1 MNNNI
6 QVIIKSSTSEMS
18 LNDHSAGIYIVP
30 ELNGLTGLP
39 NIRTTSGVNAGYDGG
54 WTTAQNYDARSIT
67 IRGTIANEDK
77 SEVERMRRELTS
89 LLGQG
94 KSEQLTLDIVTETG
108 KAYEIQVRTISC
120 EMAMQKVLTRQ
131 DFMIQLRA
139 DDPLIYDITE
149 SGEPVILQVQQALGG
164 FQIDFELP
172 LAIGG
177 SEDAGIIDNHGL
189 EEVYPIVKMYG
200 ALHNPKI
207 INQTTNQSMQ
217 INADL
222 GFAEGTY
229 FDPVSTEDGTLLNF
243 NSPYNAPLD
252 KLDIKG
258 NTTQQTYT
266 GKNLLKV
273 YRTSATATSNGI
285 TCTYNPSEQSLSFNG
300 TCSTDNTTFNFAG
313 NDFNLISGTTK
324 ANAYYVSGSV
334 SGYCRARFFDSNY
347 GGIVLNLADLSSSN
361 KIASLVSNSTFT
373 LDHTRASIRFESGS
387 VVSNFKIKF
396 MVADSAD
403 TTYEPYVG
411 GVPAPNPDYPQ
422 PVQTTTGY
430 NEVKICGKNL
440 LDSSS
445 FINAYY
451 DDSGTM
457 HTNANANALF
467 NNYIFVQPS
476 TSYTYSSS
484 HSNRNMAVSYFTS
497 SFTFISRDIAR
508 NGNKLTFTTPNNCV
522 CIRLQANYDDSTTMN
537 ESVVQSMN
545 LQLELGSTDTSF
557 EAYQGQSYEVNLGKN
572 LYPNS
577 QDFGGNNWIN
587 SGDWATDSSTYDDL
601 VVKKRKGTWSGL
613 SEEISVES
621 GRTYTF
627 SVFVKAD
634 AARDVLIYL
643 AKTGGASTSPDSKRV
658 TVTTSWQRYS
668 LTFTATSSGVIRA
681 RVENDTDNGSYTY
694 ICGYQLELGPAT
706 AYAPYFTPIELCK
719 IGTYQDYIYKDGND
733 WKIYKTIAKKIYNG
747 TETWTKSQYGT
758 NNYLSPNVSPTP
770 RQFPESLLNIISNS
784 FVGISYTDRTVSTQN
799 ITYITSNSIWIRN
812 TSFSTAT
819 EVSDYFSNNSA
830 VFYYI
835 MATPTDTTITYAPLI
850 EQLEALASSAK
861 AYAPVTNI
869 GTQIATGN
877 ALPILNATY
886 YTDKDPDVRD
896 EVIIDSRLKTIT
908 LNGLDIYHLKTPG
921 SEFLMLAPGQNK
933 LILQSDNT
941 SDNGYAEVNYK
952 QGYLSI

>member
-164 FQIDFELP
+164 FQINFELP

-177 SEDAGIIDNHGL
+177 SEDAGVIDNHGL

-200 ALHNPKI
+200 ALHSPKI

-229 FDPVSTEDGTLLNF
+229 FDPVSTEDGTSLNF

-266 GKNLLKV
+266 GKNLFPNITWTSKV
-273 YRTSATATSNGI
+273 AYPVAESGGIAWWQGYYGFQDYVSVAPSTTYTFSNAENKGFTYGLQYYDENKTWISGINSTTKTFTTPANCRYIRGSIEYSSAPTKCQLELGSTATA
-285 TCTYNPSEQSLSFNG
+285 
-300 TCSTDNTTFNFAG
+300 
-313 NDFNLISGTTK
+313 
-324 ANAYYVSGSV
+324 
-334 SGYCRARFFDSNY
+334 
-347 GGIVLNLADLSSSN
+347 
-361 KIASLVSNSTFT
+361 
-373 LDHTRASIRFESGS
+373 
-387 VVSNFKIKF
+387 
-396 MVADSAD
+396 
-403 TTYEPYVG
+403 YEPYVG
-411 GVPAPNPDYPQ
+411 GIPAPNPSYPQ
-422 PVQTTTGY
+422 PVHTTTGY
-430 NEVKICGKNL
+430 NKIKICGKNL
-440 LDSSS
+440 LNIATTNNRGVDLIYDSTTGKIE
-445 FINAYY
+445 F
-451 DDSGTM
+451 SGTP
-457 HTNANANALF
+457 TGTWALF
-467 NNYIFVQPS
+467 NLPATKIEAG
-476 TSYTYSSS
+476 TYALSIPQ
-484 HSNRNMAVSYFTS
+484 AL
-497 SFTFISRDIAR
+497 SFTIGVGLTNRAGTRTTKNIEVGNTSTTFTIAESMKLDIAIA
-508 NGNKLTFTTPNNCV
+508 GLTSGVLMSATT
-522 CIRLQANYDDSTTMN
+522 Y
-537 ESVVQSMN
+537 
-545 LQLELGSTDTSF
+545 LQLEQGPATDF
-557 EAYQGQSYEVNLGKN
+557 EPYRDQSYEVNLGKN
-572 LYPNS
+572 LLNYTTIQQTTKNGVTLTLDDDGTITLDGTCGTNNTTFDITPTTAPMYLSGTYTISYTVVSGTISNTTTATKVQLMNNS
-577 QDFGGNNWIN
+577 WGAGIDVRLSN
-587 SGDWATDSSTYDDL
+587 TSSS
-601 VVKKRKGTWSGL
+601 GTWTRSD
-613 SEEISVES
+613 
-621 GRTYTF
+621 TYNRNNIRI
-627 SVFVKAD
+627 D
-634 AARDVLIYL
+634 
-643 AKTGGASTSPDSKRV
+643 
-658 TVTTSWQRYS
+658 
-668 LTFTATSSGVIRA
+668 SGVIC
-681 RVENDTDNGSYTY
+681 DNYK
-694 ICGYQLELGPAT
+694 IKIQLELGSTAT
-706 AYAPYFTPIELCK
+706 TYAPYFTPIELCK

-733 WKIYKTIAKKIYNG
+733 WKIYKTIAKKIFNG

-799 ITYITSNSIWIRN
+799 IAYITSNSIWIRN

-835 MATPTDTTITYAPLI
+835 MATPTDTVITYAPLI

>member
-1 MNNNI
+1 
-6 QVIIKSSTSEMS
+6 
-18 LNDHSAGIYIVP
+18 
-30 ELNGLTGLP
+30 
-39 NIRTTSGVNAGYDGG
+39 
-54 WTTAQNYDARSIT
+54 
-67 IRGTIANEDK
+67 
-77 SEVERMRRELTS
+77 
-89 LLGQG
+89 
-94 KSEQLTLDIVTETG
+94 
-108 KAYEIQVRTISC
+108 
-120 EMAMQKVLTRQ
+120 
-131 DFMIQLRA
+131 MIQLRA

-217 INADL
+217 IDADL
-222 GFAEGTY
+222 GFAEGSY
-229 FDPVSTEDGTLLNF
+229 FDPVSTEDSTLLNF

-266 GKNLLKV
+266 GKNLFNKDGTFQQGYIGNDGTIVNSAESVTLVDYIPAEAGVTYVFSYNVRVAGTQWRGISYYDSNKTFISRAGAQGLLYFTPPAGTAYIRV
-273 YRTSATATSNGI
+273 YFYNADGMTVAQFPNYITNIQLEKGSTATA
-285 TCTYNPSEQSLSFNG
+285 
-300 TCSTDNTTFNFAG
+300 
-313 NDFNLISGTTK
+313 
-324 ANAYYVSGSV
+324 
-334 SGYCRARFFDSNY
+334 
-347 GGIVLNLADLSSSN
+347 
-361 KIASLVSNSTFT
+361 
-373 LDHTRASIRFESGS
+373 
-387 VVSNFKIKF
+387 
-396 MVADSAD
+396 
-403 TTYEPYVG
+403 YEPYVG
-411 GVPAPNPDYPQ
+411 GVPAPSPSYPQ
-422 PVQTTTGY
+422 PVQTVVGE
-430 NEVKICGKNL
+430 NVVQICGKNL

-572 LYPNS
+572 LLNYTTIQQTTKNGVTLTLDDDGTITLDGTCGTNNTTFDITPTTAPMYLSGTYTISYTVVSGTISNTTTATKVQLMNNS
-577 QDFGGNNWIN
+577 WGAGIDVRLSN
-587 SGDWATDSSTYDDL
+587 TSSS
-601 VVKKRKGTWSGL
+601 GTWTRSD
-613 SEEISVES
+613 
-621 GRTYTF
+621 TYNRNNIRI
-627 SVFVKAD
+627 D
-634 AARDVLIYL
+634 
-643 AKTGGASTSPDSKRV
+643 
-658 TVTTSWQRYS
+658 
-668 LTFTATSSGVIRA
+668 SGVIC
-681 RVENDTDNGSYTY
+681 DNYK
-694 ICGYQLELGPAT
+694 IKIQLELGSTAT
-706 AYAPYFTPIELCK
+706 TYAPYFTPIELCK
-719 IGTYQDYIYKDGND
+719 IGNYQDYIYKSGSKWYLHKAINEVVFDGSND
-733 WKIYKTIAKKIYNG
+733 EDWQMASGTCFTAYVNDFATSGNIPYSPYYPGNTNVASAGACPNEGIAFIDTTIHNRFYVRDTARFA
-747 TETWTKSQYGT
+747 S
-758 NNYLSPNVSPTP
+758 
-770 RQFPESLLNIISNS
+770 PESIKTWLASNPMS
-784 FVGISYTDRTVSTQN
+784 V
-799 ITYITSNSIWIRN
+799 
-812 TSFSTAT
+812 
-819 EVSDYFSNNSA
+819 
-830 VFYYI
+830 YY
-835 MATPTDTTITYAPLI
+835 ALRTPTDTVITNASLI